1 MVPARPDRCYS
12 LCLPIDQSIH
22 FAEYEDSI
30 YAFNRLRYF
39 PDNKIVPV
47 SEATY
52 GGGDIPANSVKLI
65 YTVRPGDVPG
75 AIAQK
80 FGVRLSD
87 LKYWNGMRRNIIRV
101 DQKLVIYVSKSR
113 ADRYKGMAKIAK

>member
-1 MVPARPDRCYS
+1 M
-12 LCLPIDQSIH
+12 
-22 FAEYEDSI
+22 
-30 YAFNRLRYF
+30 
-39 PDNKIVPV
+39 PV

-52 GGGDIPANSVKLI
+52 GGDIPANSVKLI

-87 LKYWNGMRRNIIRV
+87 LKYWNGLRRNIIRV

-113 ADRYKGMAKIAK
+113 ADRYKGMAKVAK